1 MYKIQQY
8 LLVDLDQLPNYCL
21 IAFTVAVTVVMIL
34 VTPSAFAADPYFGE
48 EKVPQFSNF
57 TLSQV
62 LNGQNYTIAGRSTEG
77 IVAKQLDIYPD
88 WGIAIQT
95 EVENGGKMEL
105 TLPKNIIDGFDFVDI
120 TVSDYTSAY
129 YFESMSSNET
139 QTIVGFTV
147 PQFTRQLEIK
157 GTHVVPE
164 FDSFFVATIAI
175 AATVGVFIIS
185 RRTGIG
191 DVGMILK

>member
-1 MYKIQQY
+1 M
-8 LLVDLDQLPNYCL
+8 DLDQMINCSL
-21 IAFTVAVTVVMIL
+21 IAFAIVITVVMIL
-34 VTPSAFAADPYFGE
+34 ITPSAFAADPYFGE
-48 EKVPQFSNF
+48 EKVPQFSSF

-62 LNGQNYTIAGRSTEG
+62 LNGQNYTITGRSTDG
-77 IVAKQLDIYPD
+77 IIAKQLDIYPD

-95 EVENGGKMEL
+95 EVENGGKMDL

-139 QTIVGFTV
+139 HTIVGFTV
-147 PQFTRQLEIK
+147 PQFTRQLEIM

-164 FDSFFVATIAI
+164 FDSQIVFTILTGLTIA
-175 AATVGVFIIS
+175 AV
-185 RRTGIG
+185 IG
-191 DVGMILK
+191 LRKGMGRH